1 MKTELFG
8 FKAPSASCTDK
19 KCPFHGEIQVKK
31 ELLKGVVVRKDIN
44 HSATISWF
52 GSQYVPKYERF
63 ATKRSRLRVHNPA
76 CLDAPIGAQVVVAR
90 TRPLSKTKNHII
102 ISLSEAK
109 KMSKELL
116 AETAAREHGKKKEEK
131 DAENKDTTKDT
142 SKDTTKD
149 MKHKKSQEALH
160 DESS

>member
-44 HSATISWF
+44 HSATISW
-52 GSQYVPKYERF
+52 
-63 ATKRSRLRVHNPA
+63 
-76 CLDAPIGAQVVVAR
+76 
-90 TRPLSKTKNHII
+90 
-102 ISLSEAK
+102 SEAK

-131 DAENKDTTKDT
+131 DMEN
-142 SKDTTKD
+142 KDTTKD

-160 DESS
+160 DESSKGA

>member
-8 FKAPSASCTDK
+8 FKAPSVSCTDK

-52 GSQYVPKYERF
+52 GSHHVPKYERF
-63 ATKRSRLRVHNPA
+63 EVRRSRLRVHNPA
-76 CLDAPIGAQVVVAR
+76 CIDAPIGAQVVVAR

-109 KMSKELL
+109 KISKELI
-116 AETAAREHGKKKEEK
+116 AEAAALEHGKKKEEK
-131 DAENKDTTKDT
+131 DKG
-142 SKDTTKD
+142 SKDAVRD
-149 MKHKKSQEALH
+149 ME
-160 DESS
+160 